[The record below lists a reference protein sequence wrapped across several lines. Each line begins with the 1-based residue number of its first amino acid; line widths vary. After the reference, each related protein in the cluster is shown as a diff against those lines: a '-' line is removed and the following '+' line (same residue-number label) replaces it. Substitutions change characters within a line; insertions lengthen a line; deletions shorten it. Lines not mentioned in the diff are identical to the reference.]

1 MTMAAER
8 QPAPVPKQKE
18 PADRIS
24 LVVSDVDGTLVTP
37 KKELTAASI
46 AAARALREVG
56 IAFTIASSRP
66 PRGLAMLTGPLG
78 LRGAFAAYNGSA
90 LLRPDLSVIEQH
102 LVPAEAAR
110 LAVDALG
117 RHDVG
122 IWLFSGQQWLLTD
135 LDGDYVELERHTV
148 LFEPAVVSNFDDWL
162 GRAAKIVG
170 ASHDFDALTRC
181 ESDLRRTLD
190 GTAAVHRSQLYYVD
204 VTHSDADK
212 GYAVRRLA
220 VSFGMPLAQV
230 AVIGDMT
237 NDLPMFAEA
246 GLAIA
251 MGNASSEVKA
261 RAHFVTGSNEEDGF
275 ATAIDQFVLPRATH
289 AGRPQ

>member
-1 MTMAAER
+1 MTMTTER
-8 QPAPVPKQKE
+8 QPAPVPKLKE
-18 PADRIS
+18 PAGRVS

-37 KKELTAASI
+37 EKELTGASI

-78 LRGAFAAYNGSA
+78 LRGALAAYNGAA

-110 LAVDALG
+110 LAVDAMG

-122 IWLFSGQQWLLTD
+122 IWLFGGQQWLLTD
-135 LDGDYVELERHTV
+135 PDGAYVELERHTV
-148 LFEPAVVSNFDDWL
+148 LFEPTVVSNFDDWL

-170 ASHDFDALTRC
+170 ASRDVDTLTRC
-181 ESDLRRTLD
+181 ESDLRRALD
-190 GTAAVHRSQLYYVD
+190 GTAAVGRSQLYYLD
-204 VTHSDADK
+204 VTHSVADK

-220 VSFGMPLAQV
+220 ASFGVPLAQV

-251 MGNASSEVKA
+251 MGNASPEVKA
-261 RAHFVTGSNEEDGF
+261 RAHFVTGSNVEDGF
-275 ATAIDQFVLPRATH
+275 AAAIEQFILPRVAH